1 MEKSRQELALERV
14 REMEEILQSQREELT
29 AMQNALR
36 IFADSQRA
44 YRKLVKY
51 YYSRNF
57 TADNKRFD
65 RGELSALSSAEVL
78 TEDAV
83 YDMMGERY
91 ELTLEMLELATK
103 LIRER

>member
-1 MEKSRQELALERV
+1 MEKSSQELALERV
-14 REMEEILQSQREELT
+14 REMEEILQSQREELA

-65 RGELSALSSAEVL
+65 RGELSALSSAE
-78 TEDAV
+78 DAV

-91 ELTLEMLELATK
+91 ELTLDMLELATK

>member
-1 MEKSRQELALERV
+1 MEKSSQELALERV
-14 REMEEILQSQREELT
+14 REMEEILQSQREELA

-44 YRKLVKY
+44 YRKLV
-51 YYSRNF
+51 NF

-91 ELTLEMLELATK
+91 ELTLDMLELATK